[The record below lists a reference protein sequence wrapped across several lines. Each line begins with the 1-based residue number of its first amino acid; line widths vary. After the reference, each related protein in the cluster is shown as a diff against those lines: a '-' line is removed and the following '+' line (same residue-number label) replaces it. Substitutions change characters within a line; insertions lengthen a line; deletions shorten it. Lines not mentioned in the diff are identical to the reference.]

1 MKMKVQ
7 KKKTWVLNFQGI
19 CYELLKYMR
28 KGFFLQDKKVVII
41 EHRREKRSGIVAR
54 PLGRP
59 VLAVFL
65 YMMRSNF

>member
-1 MKMKVQ
+1 
-7 KKKTWVLNFQGI
+7 
-19 CYELLKYMR
+19 MR

-41 EHRREKRSGIVAR
+41 EHRREKRSSIVAR
-54 PLGRP
+54 PLERP